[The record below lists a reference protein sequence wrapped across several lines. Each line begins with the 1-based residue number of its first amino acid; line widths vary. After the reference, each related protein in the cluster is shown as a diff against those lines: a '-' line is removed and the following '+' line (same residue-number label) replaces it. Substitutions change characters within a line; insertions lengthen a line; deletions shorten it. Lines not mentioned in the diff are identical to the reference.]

1 MQVMLEHRVRNI
13 FLEVLWRSDCLH
25 ARHDGMTIRFIFR
38 LSLVTP
44 FVALG
49 MAVKADFGTVT
60 ANATSNDVMQNTGP
74 LCCGK
79 MRTRHKKRLKEKAHN
94 FYRTDIVPNG
104 RYVVLF
110 HAEDTHDILIYHIQY
125 VVHHSI
131 YLLIHANFSMP
142 AKPRRWK
149 THGRH
154 RPAAWAASPRKAPVF
169 TCKKSVKKDEVLRI
183 FSAFITNIYSILSW

>member
-1 MQVMLEHRVRNI
+1 MMQVMLEHRVRNI
-13 FLEVLWRSDCLH
+13 FLEVLRRSDCLH

-94 FYRTDIVPNG
+94 FYRTDIVSKV

-110 HAEDTHDILIYHIQY
+110 HAEDTHDILIYRILRRTSQHIY
-125 VVHHSI
+125 SFMPTFHD
-131 YLLIHANFSMP
+131 FSMP

-149 THGRH
+149 TQGRH

-169 TCKKSVKKDEVLRI
+169 TCEVRRI
-183 FSAFITNIYSILSW
+183 FSAFITNIYPILSW